1 MDSVP
6 NKYETHIENKH
17 HQESID
23 KKISK
28 LYCKQLHKIQGCDRD
43 KPILSGITIS
53 TRHQQVYKNQRLI
66 PYAPPERRNEDKSSP
81 PAAEGPGPA
90 KKPPLMAAM
99 EEKGQLLMNPLLS
112 LILLGSV
119 VLALG
124 CAPAPG
130 ATNLARTGVASQ
142 VSDYPYSTW
151 SGLAKNAI
159 DGNKDTDFNS
169 DSCTHTNLEK
179 DPWWK
184 LDLKQSYK
192 ISIVIL
198 TNRMDCCPERLMGA
212 EVRIGNSPDNN
223 NPVCG
228 TVTSVTTSTLTFC
241 CPGMEGRYISVV
253 IPGRSEYLSMCEV
266 EAYSDS
272 VTNQD
277 KVCS

>member
-1 MDSVP
+1 MDPGSDVTSAGS
-6 NKYETHIENKH
+6 THIS
-17 HQESID
+17 SIYV
-23 KKISK
+23 ISSV
-28 LYCKQLHKIQGCDRD
+28 
-43 KPILSGITIS
+43 LSS
-53 TRHQQVYKNQRLI
+53 
-66 PYAPPERRNEDKSSP
+66 
-81 PAAEGPGPA
+81 
-90 KKPPLMAAM
+90 
-99 EEKGQLLMNPLLS
+99 
-112 LILLGSV
+112 
-119 VLALG
+119 
-124 CAPAPG
+124 

-142 VSDYPYSTW
+142 VSDYPYSTR
-151 SGLAKNAI
+151 SGLANNAI

-192 ISIVIL
+192 ISIVVL

-228 TVTSVTTSTLTFC
+228 TVTSVASSTLTFC

-272 VTNQD
+272 VTNKD